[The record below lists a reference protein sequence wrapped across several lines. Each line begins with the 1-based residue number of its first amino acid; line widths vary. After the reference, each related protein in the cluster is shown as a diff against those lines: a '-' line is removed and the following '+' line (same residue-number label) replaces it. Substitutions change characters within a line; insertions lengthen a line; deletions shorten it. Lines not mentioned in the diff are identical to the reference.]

1 MLKSRLKGYVIVEY
15 KWVFW
20 AKFVALCFCIAAG
33 YVAVYALTDFS
44 KPANAVEDE
53 GVDEVKLVVM
63 DWMKANSEMPE
74 QVLSAIYD
82 EAVKHPHTDLIL
94 AICAVE
100 SNFNPN
106 AKSSKG
112 AIGLMGILPAVWLN
126 DLKENG
132 IIRSKRDLYLM
143 SKNIASGVHILKK
156 YLSRSNNLTK
166 ALMDYVG
173 GDPNYV
179 NKVLKAMGEIYL
191 AKMLDIPTEKGSG

>member
-1 MLKSRLKGYVIVEY
+1 MLKDRLKGYVVVEY
-15 KWVFW
+15 KWILLARLIAVCLL
-20 AKFVALCFCIAAG
+20 FVMG
-33 YVAVYALTDFS
+33 YAVVREIIDMS
-44 KPANAVEDE
+44 RPANAIED
-53 GVDEVKLVVM
+53 GRIDIDKVKLVIM
-63 DWMKANSEMPE
+63 KWMKDNSEMPE

-82 EAVKHPHTDLIL
+82 EAVKHPHADLIL
-94 AICAVE
+94 AICVVE

-106 AKSSKG
+106 AKSGKG

-132 IIRSKRDLYLM
+132 IIHSRRDLYLM
-143 SKNIASGVHILKK
+143 PKNIASGVHILKK

-173 GDPNYV
+173 GDLNYV

-191 AKMLDIPTEKGSG
+191 AKMLNSSAST

>member
-1 MLKSRLKGYVIVEY
+1 MLRSRLKGYVVVEY

-20 AKFVALCFCIAAG
+20 AKFIALCFCIAAG
-33 YVAVYALTDFS
+33 YVVYALTDFS
-44 KPANAVEDE
+44 KTANAVEDD
-53 GVDEVKLVVM
+53 GVDKVKLVVM
-63 DWMKANSEMPE
+63 NWMKANSEMPE
-74 QVLSAIYD
+74 QVLSAVYD

-106 AKSSKG
+106 AKSRKG
-112 AIGLMGILPAVWLN
+112 AIGLMGILPSVWLN

-143 SKNIASGVHILKK
+143 PKNIASGVHILKK
-156 YLSRSNNLTK
+156 YLLRSNDLTK
-166 ALMDYVG
+166 ALVDYVG

-191 AKMLDIPTEKGSG
+191 AKMLNSSASS